1 MNETIKLLLSLS
13 LSGSILAII
22 IYAMKPFIKHK
33 LSKTIQYY
41 IWMVVLLRLVLPF
54 SFETS
59 IMNEIFYGNQTPLVI
74 STQNEVQPGDAAREG
89 AISTSIGSNVHE
101 NVKNGVYNNDADHSR
116 YFQDLF
122 NQYALYLWLM
132 GIIVTLAMNMIG
144 YVRFLKHLQLTNKP
158 VTAAEKKHFDSLL
171 KGQKNVAMVRNPFV
185 STPMLIGIRRPC
197 IIIPDIDFTEKQ
209 LENILLHEISH
220 LKRFDIGIK
229 WLTMI
234 AASIHWFNP
243 MMYFIKKEINHA
255 CELACDETVIKNLG
269 PAEKQ
274 AYGETL
280 ISVVA
285 EHKYPVGVLQATL
298 SEEKKSLKERLVA
311 IMYHNQKSKIITIIS
326 GILFLFLLAGS
337 IYLGA
342 GVGFGQATP
351 PQIYISAEGQTTKA
365 ALMGSYSWEYRGN
378 HILADAANPIDFD
391 YKADNHVSVTG
402 KKQLILGTQK
412 MKYDKKYDFTMEN
425 ILVYK
430 DGKLIEFETVEPSYM
445 NGNLYI
451 QAPPN
456 AGQYIYHLTLNFK
469 DKGIVNYGFAVSVD
483 KLSYD
488 LTEIAKYKTAYVGD
502 NSKVAAI
509 ASLLPVPD
517 NSFMQRYIAME
528 TSQKPY
534 RLTVYYEL
542 ATAAK
547 YAGAWPILTRDSVIE
562 ENASANALVAFCMI
576 DNLDEITFAFRN
588 SQSNGKLDAA
598 QYDMVFTFQRASFE
612 KIYGDLAIFGENLD
626 LLQAE
631 LNGR

>member
-1 MNETIKLLLSLS
+1 MNETVKLLLSLS
-13 LSGSILAII
+13 LSGSILAMLIFAI
-22 IYAMKPFIKHK
+22 KPFIKHK

-59 IMNEIFYGNQTPLVI
+59 IMNDLFYGNQTALVKTSPYI
-74 STQNEVQPGDAAREG
+74 VQPGGVTSEG
-89 AISTSIGSNVHE
+89 AISTWIETNVQE

-122 NQYALYLWLM
+122 NQYALYLWLL
-132 GIIVTLAMNMIG
+132 GVIIALAVNIIG
-144 YVRFLKHLQLTNKP
+144 YNRFLRHLQQANKP
-158 VTAAEKKHFDSLL
+158 VTPTERSQLDSLL
-171 KGQKNVAMVRNPFV
+171 HGQKNVTMVRNPFV
-185 STPMLIGIRRPC
+185 STPMLIGIRKPC
-197 IIIPDIDFTEKQ
+197 IIIPDLNFADKQ
-209 LENILLHEISH
+209 LESILLHEISH
-220 LKRFDIGIK
+220 LKRFDIGVK
-229 WLTMI
+229 WLTMV
-234 AASIHWFNP
+234 ATSIHWFNP

-285 EHKYPVGVLQATL
+285 EHKYPIGVLQATL

-311 IMYHNQKSKIITIIS
+311 IMYHNQKSKLTTIIS
-326 GILFLFLLAGS
+326 GILFLFLLAGA
-337 IYLGA
+337 IFLGA

-351 PQIYISAEGQTTKA
+351 PPIYISAEGEQTKT

-391 YKADNHVSVTG
+391 YKADNLVPVTG

-412 MKYDKKYDFTMEN
+412 MKYDKKYDFTIES
-425 ILVYK
+425 ISVYK

-451 QAPPN
+451 KAPPS

-469 DKGIVNYGFAVSVD
+469 DKGIVNYGFAVRVD

-488 LTEIAKYKTAYVGD
+488 LTEIAKYKTPYVGD

-517 NSFMQRYIAME
+517 NSFIQRYISME

-547 YAGAWPILTRDSVIE
+547 YAGTWPIINQDSVIA
-562 ENASANALVAFCMI
+562 ENARADALAAFCMI

-588 SQSNGKLDAA
+588 SQSKGKLDAA
-598 QYDMVFTFQRASFE
+598 QYDTVFTFQRASFE
-612 KIYGDLAIFGENLD
+612 KIYGNLAVFGENPD